1 MDQDLRTVSRRR
13 LLSLAAL
20 GGLTLVGCTAAA
32 GTGGTSSSGA
42 SSTGSS
48 ADVTGAHTS
57 VTDADTGAGFLAADR
72 VHTVA
77 VSSGGDSLAAAI
89 AAYTSTGDKQWAE
102 VTVSID
108 GSTYE
113 RAGMRLKGNSSLR
126 GISATAAP
134 ETLPWLLRLNQF
146 VDGQAHDGMRELVI
160 RSNSSTTALNE
171 AVALDLLAASG
182 LAAQRAAYLALSVG
196 DASPVLRLAVEHPG
210 EVWVDRVFGTSGL
223 LYKAEADGDY
233 TYRGADPAAYD
244 EVFDQETGDSDL
256 GPLIDFL
263 RFVNESTDAVFAA
276 ELPTRL
282 DTAALATYL
291 AFQELIDNF
300 DDIDGPGNN
309 SYLWWD
315 RARQRMTVVAWDHN
329 LAFGLRPGTV
339 GGLAGGQ
346 PPAAG
351 MPAGGLPPR
360 GQEPAAGMPRDGGA
374 PAAGAGRGPGG
385 KSNPLVTRFSA
396 VADWAA
402 SVAAEKTRLTQALV
416 TAGSAAGSLQTW
428 SARLTEQASSLV
440 SSTVVEQEAAR
451 IEAYLR

>member
-72 VHTVA
+72 VHTFA

-89 AAYTSTGDKQWAE
+89 AAYTGTGDKQWAE

-134 ETLPWLLRLNQF
+134 GTLPWLLRLNQF

-160 RSNSSTTALNE
+160 RSNRSTTALNE

-196 DASPVLRLAVEHPG
+196 
-210 EVWVDRVFGTSGL
+210 
-223 LYKAEADGDY
+223 
-233 TYRGADPAAYD
+233 
-244 EVFDQETGDSDL
+244 
-256 GPLIDFL
+256 
-263 RFVNESTDAVFAA
+263 
-276 ELPTRL
+276 
-282 DTAALATYL
+282 
-291 AFQELIDNF
+291 
-300 DDIDGPGNN
+300 
-309 SYLWWD
+309 
-315 RARQRMTVVAWDHN
+315 
-329 LAFGLRPGTV
+329 
-339 GGLAGGQ
+339 
-346 PPAAG
+346 
-351 MPAGGLPPR
+351 
-360 GQEPAAGMPRDGGA
+360 
-374 PAAGAGRGPGG
+374 
-385 KSNPLVTRFSA
+385 
-396 VADWAA
+396 
-402 SVAAEKTRLTQALV
+402 
-416 TAGSAAGSLQTW
+416 
-428 SARLTEQASSLV
+428 
-440 SSTVVEQEAAR
+440 
-451 IEAYLR
+451 